1 MASLDPGVI
10 GTRIPE
16 HTVEVERGRLS
27 FFARAT
33 GQQDD
38 PIYTDPSA
46 AAEAGHRDLPVPP
59 TFLFCLD
66 MERPSPSTFYTDLGV
81 DIRTILHG
89 EQSFTYH
96 ATAYAGDTLH
106 FSTEVTDCYAKKG
119 GALQFLVRT
128 TEVTRHGEPIAQLRS
143 TTVIRD
149 PRASA

>member
-1 MASLDPGVI
+1 MTSLDAGVI

-16 HTVEVERGRLS
+16 HSVEVERGRLA

-33 GQQDD
+33 GQDD
-38 PIYTDPSA
+38 PIYTDRSA
-46 AAEAGHRDLPVPP
+46 AEQAGHRDIPVPP

-66 MERPSPSTFYTDLGV
+66 MERPNPSTFYADLGI

-89 EQSFTYH
+89 EQEFTYLQ
-96 ATAYAGDTLH
+96 TAYAGDTLQ
-106 FSTEVTDCYAKKG
+106 FSTAVTDCYAKKA

-128 TEVTRHGEPIAQLRS
+128 TEVTREGQAIATLRS

-149 PRASA
+149 PRA

>member
-33 GQQDD
+33 GQDD

-66 MERPSPSTFYTDLGV
+66 
-81 DIRTILHG
+81 
-89 EQSFTYH
+89 
-96 ATAYAGDTLH
+96 H